1 MKLSEKSKQVPILI
15 IIISLFWANLR
26 SSIVVSP
33 YKDLIV
39 WNGFAA
45 IEISFWFL
53 AGGLAWWVLWRE
65 GLWRVYLQIFK
76 INWLVIVFCAFAVVS
91 IAWSVYAMATLYRAL
106 LLIFSTL
113 IGAYIGV
120 RYSINEI
127 INILFLFGIVVV
139 VICLGS
145 AMLIPDLGVSK
156 FYGGA
161 WRGIFWH
168 RNHLGTIMAL
178 LNSVF
183 LVKMLSD
190 FREKKI
196 YLKWGSFGFYML
208 SVLLIYFA
216 HSATGYILF
225 GLLNILALIFL
236 IWLKIRHLMKPSY
249 YYTFCAFSLMLL
261 FFLMNNLDDFFKI
274 FNRDISLTG
283 RVPMWGYLIREVI
296 SENLWIG
303 SGFGAL
309 WTIRDFRLNVAQ
321 NVGWKSQVVI
331 GDNGFLDILLHLGV
345 IGLIIFILIIFSML
359 FRSLRY
365 TYQKNDLAA
374 MFPVLLMVFALVANI
389 SFSLFLELEC
399 FVWLVMVAVWF
410 SVTLELNKDHLPLRQ
425 SQ

>member
-1 MKLSEKSKQVPILI
+1 MKSAERFNFISIVI
-15 IIISLFWANLR
+15 IIMSLFWANMR
-26 SSIVVSP
+26 SSILVTP

-39 WNGFAA
+39 WKGFAA

-65 GLWRVYLQIFK
+65 RLWRVYLQVFK
-76 INWLVIVFCAFAVVS
+76 INWLVIIFCLFAVAS
-91 IAWSVYAMATLYRAL
+91 ITWSVYAMATLYRAL

-113 IGAYIGV
+113 IGAYIGI
-120 RYSINEI
+120 RYSVNEI
-127 INILFLFGIVVV
+127 VNILFWFGVIVVIV
-139 VICLGS
+139 CLEF
-145 AMLIPDLGVSK
+145 AMLFPDLGVAMH
-156 FYGGA
+156 YGGA
-161 WRGIFWH
+161 WRGFFWH

-216 HSATGYILF
+216 HSVTGYVLF
-225 GLLNILALIFL
+225 IVLTILAIIFL
-236 IWLKIRHLMKPSY
+236 IWFKIRHLMKPSY
-249 YYTFCAFSLMLL
+249 YYIACVSGSLFL
-261 FFLMNNLDDFFKI
+261 FFSTKNLDYFFSF

-283 RVPMWGYLIREVI
+283 RVPMWGYLIREVV

-309 WTIRDFRLNVAQ
+309 WTIKDFRLNVAQ
-321 NVGWKSQVVI
+321 NVGWESQVAI

-345 IGLIIFILIIFSML
+345 IGLFIFVLVLFSMI
-359 FRSLRY
+359 FCSLRY
-365 TYQKNDLAA
+365 AYKKSDLDAI
-374 MFPVLLMVFALVANI
+374 FPVLLMVFALVANI

-425 SQ
+425 AQ

>member
-1 MKLSEKSKQVPILI
+1 MKAVERFNLIPIVI
-15 IIISLFWANLR
+15 IVTSLFWANMR
-26 SSIVVSP
+26 SSIIVTP

-39 WNGFAA
+39 WKRFAA
-45 IEISFWFL
+45 IEISCWFL

-65 GLWRVYLQIFK
+65 QLWRVYLQIFK
-76 INWLVIVFCAFAVVS
+76 INWLVIIFCGFAVVS
-91 IAWSVYAMATLYRAL
+91 ITWSVYAMATLYRAL

-120 RYSINEI
+120 RYSVNEI
-127 INILFLFGIVVV
+127 INILFWFGVIVVIV
-139 VICLGS
+139 CLEF
-145 AMLIPDLGVSK
+145 AMLIPDLGVAMH
-156 FYGGA
+156 YGGA
-161 WRGIFWH
+161 WRGFFWH
-168 RNHLGTIMAL
+168 RNHLGTMMAL

-196 YLKWGSFGFYML
+196 YLKWGSFGFYLL

-225 GLLNILALIFL
+225 GILTSTAIILL
-236 IWLKIRHLMKPSY
+236 IWFKIRHLIKPSY
-249 YYTFCAFSLMLL
+249 YYVLCFFIFSSLFLL
-261 FFLMNNLDDFFKI
+261 IKNLEYFFSF

-283 RVPMWGYLIREVI
+283 RVPMWGYLIREVV
-296 SENLWIG
+296 SENFWIG

-309 WTIRDFRLNVAQ
+309 WTIKDFRLTVAQ
-321 NVGWKSQVVI
+321 NVGWKTQVAI

-345 IGLIIFILIIFSML
+345 IGLFIFVLVLFSMI
-359 FRSLRY
+359 FCNFRY
-365 TYQKNDLAA
+365 TYKKSDIDAI
-374 MFPVLLMVFALVANI
+374 FPVLLMVFALVANI

-410 SVTLELNKDHLPLRQ
+410 SVTSELNKEQLPIWQ
-425 SQ
+425 GQ